1 MKLVIFRHG
10 ETDGNVRN
18 IVQGAGI
25 DCPLNETGKKQAA
38 LLRDRLASEKL
49 PAIYC
54 SHLCRARETAEIVAS
69 SNHAPVIERD
79 GLEEVHYGIAEGML
93 SAEAHVKFAAVLE
106 AINDKSNPNRF
117 DVSIPGAET
126 IRSSTE
132 RGLKALMKIK
142 ADCPYPVAG
151 VATHGALMFN
161 LYYHF
166 SKPSA
171 ALPTVSIL
179 KSKFRTPV
187 PGECSRSFFYDEKPN
202 HKKQTG

>member
-166 SKPSA
+166 FKA
-171 ALPTVSIL
+171 ERRFANCEYFEVE
-179 KSKFRTPV
+179 F
-187 PGECSRSFFYDEKPN
+187 
-202 HKKQTG
+202 

>member
-1 MKLVIFRHG
+1 MKLIIFRHG
-10 ETDGNVRN
+10 ETDGNVKN

-49 PAIYC
+49 PAVYC

-79 GLEEVHYGIAEGML
+79 GLEEAHYGIAEGML

-106 AINDKSNPNRF
+106 AINDKSPPDRF

-126 IRSSTE
+126 IRGSTE
-132 RGLKALMKIK
+132 RGLNALMKIK

-166 SKPSA
+166 FKTERRFA
-171 ALPTVSIL
+171 NCEYFEVE
-179 KSKFRTPV
+179 V
-187 PGECSRSFFYDEKPN
+187 
-202 HKKQTG
+202 

>member
-1 MKLVIFRHG
+1 MKLIIFRHG

-93 SAEAHVKFAAVLE
+93 C
-106 AINDKSNPNRF
+106 R
-117 DVSIPGAET
+117 
-126 IRSSTE
+126 RS
-132 RGLKALMKIK
+132 
-142 ADCPYPVAG
+142 
-151 VATHGALMFN
+151 
-161 LYYHF
+161 
-166 SKPSA
+166 
-171 ALPTVSIL
+171 
-179 KSKFRTPV
+179 
-187 PGECSRSFFYDEKPN
+187 
-202 HKKQTG
+202 